1 MDQSLM
7 SLPDGASIV
16 LINRQ
21 ELQLTTDPC
30 AREDLKYCYH
40 LKAKI
45 NFKPKQIPSS
55 KESKTAKFKKKRDAD
70 AVSVTYFTSRRR
82 GLQRPILSSPL
93 LIFPLSL
100 PSLLPISAP
109 LSFLPSC

>member
-1 MDQSLM
+1 M
-7 SLPDGASIV
+7 SLPDRASIV

-21 ELQLTTDPC
+21 ELQLTKDPC

-40 LKAKI
+40 LKAIKKFQAQTDTQLERI
-45 NFKPKQIPSS
+45 QNS
-55 KESKTAKFKKKRDAD
+55 KGLKERDAD